1 MLHRANRTWTP
12 YVDPH
17 PEKENT
23 LSALPLK
30 TPVRHLAG
38 AGKHHTLNGKASL
51 LGSTKHAPFT
61 GNSKASGSQTVKG
74 TEKVVGEGKQRAPAT
89 VFKDR
94 NLVLTGKKNG
104 VSVRGSGQ
112 DGTAAEGDTFG
123 TRHIHFQRHVT
134 DLASYGKASRNSS
147 SNPPTRQTS
156 R

>member
-30 TPVRHLAG
+30 TPVRHLA
-38 AGKHHTLNGKASL
+38 AGKHHTLNGKA
-51 LGSTKHAPFT
+51 GSTKHAPFT

-74 TEKVVGEGKQRAPAT
+74 TEKVAGEGKQRAPAT

-104 VSVRGSGQ
+104 VSMRRGGQ
-112 DGTAAEGDTFG
+112 DGSAGEGDTFG
-123 TRHIHFQRHVT
+123 TLQVCRSDT
-134 DLASYGKASRNSS
+134 
-147 SNPPTRQTS
+147 
-156 R
+156 